1 MARVGRID
9 LASEKQHHILVVD
22 DDRSVSHFLERY
34 LGLEGFKVSTASDWK
49 TTRTAFDKEEPDLV
63 LLDIGLPGTSGF
75 EIAARLT
82 ETSDVGIIM
91 LTGSQDKVDKIV
103 GLESGADDYVQKPF
117 DERELLARIRSVLRR
132 RTGKK
137 EYPRGSIA
145 HFAGFSLDMVMG
157 ELRDADD
164 KPVHLTQGEY
174 QMLALLIE
182 RVNTTLTRD
191 MISERLSSR
200 DWMPTDRSIDVMVS
214 KLRKKLESASAYP
227 RLIKTIRGKGYMLT
241 SEISFASQAQ

>member
-1 MARVGRID
+1 M
-9 LASEKQHHILVVD
+9 ASEKQHHILVVD

-49 TTRTAFDKEEPDLV
+49 TTRTAFDREPPDLV

-82 ETSDVGIIM
+82 EISDVGIIM
-91 LTGSQDKVDKIV
+91 VTGSQDKVDRIV

-132 RTGKK
+132 RLGKK
-137 EYPRGSIA
+137 EQTRGTVA

-157 ELRDADD
+157 ELRDSANNL
-164 KPVHLTQGEY
+164 VHLTQGEY

-200 DWMPTDRSIDVMVS
+200 DWIPTDRSIDVMVS
-214 KLRKKLESASAYP
+214 KLRRKLEGASAYP

-241 SEISFASQAQ
+241 VEISFQSPTS